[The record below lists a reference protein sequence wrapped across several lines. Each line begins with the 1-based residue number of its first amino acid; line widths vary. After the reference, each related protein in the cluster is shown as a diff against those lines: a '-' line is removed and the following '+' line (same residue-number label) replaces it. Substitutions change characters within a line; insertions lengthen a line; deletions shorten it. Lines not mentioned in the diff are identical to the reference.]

1 MEAVSD
7 AWIYPFFIS
16 RSDSTA
22 KPFFGPGTLD
32 HEVLGVFG
40 GSYYLQACKFHKYI
54 SVYLVVEINKR
65 TCLMLTCTKVF
76 LLVLYG
82 VS

>member
-40 GSYYLQACKFHKYI
+40 GSYYLQG
-54 SVYLVVEINKR
+54 
-65 TCLMLTCTKVF
+65 M
-76 LLVLYG
+76 
-82 VS
+82 